1 MNAPHSPSPLA
12 SVELAPKDPILGVT
26 EAYVTSGRW
35 EIEIAC
41 ERHPARAQLVPPYDP
56 KSLRVRA

>member
-1 MNAPHSPSPLA
+1 VARAVGLGWIACP
-12 SVELAPKDPILGVT
+12 DGVT
-26 EAYVTSGRW
+26 EAFVASGRW

-41 ERHPARAQLVPPYDP
+41 ERVPARAQLTPPYDP